1 MTEMEVEEGI
11 LEDEDD
17 GTNASSEDDNSDDDD
32 DDSSD
37 SSSDED
43 DDDDEFDDTVIRIP
57 IQDSDE
63 FVVFSTDELPDDE
76 ADVVELLRVCRDV
89 HACPFQS
96 KWCFALLILSSWLLS
111 LKIVHCNLLLNAIC
125 TTLDKALKYPIAML
139 IQGEVAPLKIWNKV
153 SLAYYRAHKQD
164 KFAKILNEICDNN
177 DEDDA
182 GETIPGNAHIWTGA
196 QKKNKIK

>member
-1 MTEMEVEEGI
+1 MAVELALIEYFAGMTEMEVEEGI

-37 SSSDED
+37 SSSDEN

-89 HACPFQS
+89 HVCPFHS
-96 KWCFALLILSSWLLS
+96 K
-111 LKIVHCNLLLNAIC
+111 
-125 TTLDKALKYPIAML
+125 
-139 IQGEVAPLKIWNKV
+139 
-153 SLAYYRAHKQD
+153 
-164 KFAKILNEICDNN
+164 
-177 DEDDA
+177 
-182 GETIPGNAHIWTGA
+182 
-196 QKKNKIK
+196 